1 MANLTYMQG
10 KPALLRHLSLWI
22 CNTSQCLW
30 ADLVSERLILLFFA
44 ELSPVFTHQQ
54 PSVLPPFQYHPPVC
68 CPGISPAR
76 PGLHGLVKGTTAASD
91 DPSSAELTLGSGNCR
106 AGEVR
111 KAHKASEGTF
121 FACQKATMKSAQRAK
136 LSQPYLPV
144 SENNRPIVLYPFYF
158 VQVRNCF
165 INCVPFFLFP
175 SFFTFYFSFL
185 FFCFFFLLFFPVDT
199 SFEGQVER
207 GCPISCVLVS
217 LRSAKL

>member
-1 MANLTYMQG
+1 MHALWEEERGAAGLSLGLVHPG
-10 KPALLRHLSLWI
+10 KPTLYAGKTCFLRHLGLWI
-22 CNTSQCLW
+22 CNTSQHLW

-54 PSVLPPFQYHPPVC
+54 PSVLPSFQYHPPVR
-68 CPGISPAR
+68 CPGVRPAR
-76 PGLHGLVKGTTAASD
+76 PGLHSLMKGTTAASG

-111 KAHKASEGTF
+111 RAHKAS

-165 INCVPFFLFP
+165 INCVTFFLFLFP
-175 SFFTFYFSFL
+175 SFFPCGYIIGGAS
-185 FFCFFFLLFFPVDT
+185 
-199 SFEGQVER
+199 
-207 GCPISCVLVS
+207 
-217 LRSAKL
+217 

>member
-1 MANLTYMQG
+1 MANLTCMQG
-10 KPALLRHLSLWI
+10 KSALLRHLSL
-22 CNTSQCLW
+22 CNASKHLW
-30 ADLVSERLILLFFA
+30 ADLVSERLVFLFFA

-54 PSVLPPFQYHPPVC
+54 PSVLSPFQYHPPVC

-76 PGLHGLVKGTTAASD
+76 PGLHGLVKGTTAASG

-121 FACQKATMKSAQRAK
+121 FACQKAAMKSAQRAK

-144 SENNRPIVLYPFYF
+144 SKNNRPIVLYPFYF

-165 INCVPFFLFP
+165 INCVPFFPFLFP
-175 SFFTFYFSFL
+175 SF
-185 FFCFFFLLFFPVDT
+185 FFPVDT
-199 SFEGQVER
+199 SSEGQVEP

-217 LRSAKL
+217 LRSAKF